1 MMFMNTSYLQLLLVV
16 IYLMSGTIGV
26 VLLVGWAL
34 KRFGPPKQGGS
45 QPAGREEQKP
55 GSSR

>member
-1 MMFMNTSYLQLLLVV
+1 MNTSYLQLLLVV